1 MSAEAGYL
9 EIEHTADWQLEA
21 WAPDLSGL
29 LEQCARGMQALSGAR
44 LDPQAQSA
52 WQTLE
57 LSAADPESLLV
68 SFLSELL
75 YISEQESLGFE
86 AYELHLAGL
95 DLRARLQTR
104 ALLSWTRRSRRSPT
118 IIWLS
123 NPVREASEPGWFLM
137 FDLFGY
143 LS

>member
-1 MSAEAGYL
+1 MNTEAGYL

-44 LDPQAQSA
+44 LDPKAQSV

-95 DLRARLQTR
+95 ELQARLQTR
-104 ALLSWTRRSRRSPT
+104 ALVDLDKEIKAVTYHNLVIESSPQGFKTR
-118 IIWLS
+118 
-123 NPVREASEPGWFLM
+123 VV
-137 FDLFGY
+137 FDV
-143 LS
+143 